1 MNNIFGEILSFAGDL
16 LCGTVKS
23 IAELVTGKDL
33 ITHEPLGYIGVACN
47 IIGAIPIL
55 GAFLKVKNIR
65 RCAKF
70 AKGIIKVIRASKK
83 PNEYITAWKK
93 GKLIGKIYGNIIVET
108 ALAVKGFTQSICEI
122 ADYIRYDDG
131 LVAAAIRTIDKAAC
145 SVAAPVINA
154 TQEVARNTYYYG
166 GRLLGKSDEEMQQ
179 SLDKID
185 DTFSTKYDQIIDKL
199 STINYSGRFF
209 GDIALSFSHVIAYAN
224 ITSLSDEGLARIQGF
239 NDEAARRYNQNKN
252 KNNNISPDNPK
263 WDEMNKQRAKSN
275 RALDKAKRDAM
286 KDDIRKNRDKEK
298 NRISTIFPIAGGW
311 ILGKLF
317 DYFWRLIKNSF
328 WLMGR
333 DFKNYWKEKFGGGGY
348 GFHTCP
354 YGCGRPIPDAFKGC
368 TELLQAFPDY
378 FN

>member
-16 LCGTVKS
+16 VCGTVKS

-185 DTFSTKYDQIIDKL
+185 DTFSTKYDQIIGKL
-199 STINYSGRFF
+199 STINYSGRF
-209 GDIALSFSHVIAYAN
+209 L
-224 ITSLSDEGLARIQGF
+224 
-239 NDEAARRYNQNKN
+239 RYCF
-252 KNNNISPDNPK
+252 
-263 WDEMNKQRAKSN
+263 
-275 RALDKAKRDAM
+275 
-286 KDDIRKNRDKEK
+286 
-298 NRISTIFPIAGGW
+298 IF
-311 ILGKLF
+311 F
-317 DYFWRLIKNSF
+317 
-328 WLMGR
+328 
-333 DFKNYWKEKFGGGGY
+333 
-348 GFHTCP
+348 TC
-354 YGCGRPIPDAFKGC
+354 YCLCKYYMFIG
-368 TELLQAFPDY
+368 
-378 FN
+378 